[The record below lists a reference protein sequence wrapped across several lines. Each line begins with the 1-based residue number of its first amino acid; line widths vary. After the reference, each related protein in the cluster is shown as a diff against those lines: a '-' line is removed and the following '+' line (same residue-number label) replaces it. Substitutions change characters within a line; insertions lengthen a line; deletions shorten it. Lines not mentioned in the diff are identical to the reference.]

1 MLRWIMTAVSSASS
15 VLPMAAR
22 SVAGWAAARAAMLAA
37 IGVGALALGVLPA
50 QHAMANEEIAV
61 DRTAQG
67 AFALVDH
74 TGRHVTDRDFRGRF
88 MLVFFGYT
96 SCPDVCPTDLQ
107 VIGAAVSA
115 LGEAGERVQ
124 PIFVTLDPERDTAD
138 MLAGYV
144 SHFHP
149 RFVGLTGTP
158 EQVALAAQ
166 TYGVVYVK
174 AMRSGG
180 SPGSENIR
188 YLIDHSTYIYLL
200 GPDGRFLAA
209 FPHGI
214 DPKQLAAKISKH
226 LKGHLQ

>member
-1 MLRWIMTAVSSASS
+1 
-15 VLPMAAR
+15 
-22 SVAGWAAARAAMLAA
+22 MLAA
-37 IGVGALALGVLPA
+37 TGIGALALGVLPA
-50 QHAMANEEIAV
+50 QHARANEEIAV
-61 DRTAQG
+61 DRTARG
-67 AFALVDH
+67 IFALVDH
-74 TGRHVTDRDFRGRF
+74 AGRRVTDRDFRGRF

-107 VIGAAVSA
+107 VIGAAVNA
-115 LGEAGERVQ
+115 LGEAGKRVQ
-124 PIFVTLDPERDTAD
+124 PIFVTLDQERDTAD
-138 MLAGYV
+138 MLASYV

-166 TYGVVYVK
+166 TYGVIYVK
-174 AMRSGG
+174 AMQAGG
-180 SPGSENIR
+180 NSDSANIR

-214 DPKQLAAKISKH
+214 NSKRLAAKISKH
-226 LKGHLQ
+226 LKDHIQ

>member
-1 MLRWIMTAVSSASS
+1 MSTVSSVLS

-22 SVAGWAAARAAMLAA
+22 SVARWVAVRAAMLAA
-37 IGVGALALGVLPA
+37 IGIGALALGVLPA
-50 QHAMANEEIAV
+50 QHARANEEIAV
-61 DRTAQG
+61 DRTARG
-67 AFALVDH
+67 TFALVDH

-107 VIGAAVSA
+107 VIGAAVNA
-115 LGEAGERVQ
+115 LGEAGKRVQ

-138 MLAGYV
+138 MLASYV

-149 RFVGLTGTP
+149 RFVGLTGAP

-166 TYGVVYVK
+166 TYGAVYAK
-174 AMRSGG
+174 AMRAGG
-180 SPGSENIR
+180 NSDSANIR
-188 YLIDHSTYIYLL
+188 YLIDHSAYIYLL

-214 DPKQLAAKISKH
+214 DPKRLAAKISKH
-226 LKGHLQ
+226 LKGHFQ